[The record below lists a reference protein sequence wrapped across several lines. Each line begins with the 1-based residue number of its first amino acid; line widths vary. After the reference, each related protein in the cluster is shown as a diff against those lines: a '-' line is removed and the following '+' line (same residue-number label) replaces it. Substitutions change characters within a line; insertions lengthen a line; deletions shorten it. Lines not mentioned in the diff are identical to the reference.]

1 MKTEEVVIQLFAR
14 DLPPLE
20 PKNVWDATLKQHIA
34 ALPEHRYVV
43 AGKLV
48 VLSLN
53 PALHLA
59 NDDIYACHEI
69 VQVDEGEPTADLMH
83 ALVHRREGDP
93 FNSKY
98 WFSRMRRHALCP
110 KPIEAKKFVDACSQ
124 GDKGTVERQWDELRE
139 LVRWTRATFTS
150 A

>member
-20 PKNVWDATLKQHIA
+20 PEKPWDATLKQHIA

-43 AGKLV
+43 A
-48 VLSLN
+48 
-53 PALHLA
+53 ALHLA
-59 NDDIYACHEI
+59 NDDIYACHDI

-93 FNSKY
+93 FNSK
-98 WFSRMRRHALCP
+98 
-110 KPIEAKKFVDACSQ
+110 
-124 GDKGTVERQWDELRE
+124 
-139 LVRWTRATFTS
+139 
-150 A
+150 